1 MVNPN
6 SSETTLEMHYDI
18 SGPEADRVEL
28 KVWRLARDGRMT
40 RIHTEKGKADGYF
53 ESVFENGQDF
63 EICFGSPGSYSEKDI
78 SFMLKQ
84 VTKNKVE
91 FAKMNS
97 VELMIDRLKGM

>member
-53 ESVFENGQDF
+53 E
-63 EICFGSPGSYSEKDI
+63 
-78 SFMLKQ
+78 
-84 VTKNKVE
+84 
-91 FAKMNS
+91 
-97 VELMIDRLKGM
+97 